1 MCFCFNEMSQTAELY
16 TLGHCGT
23 ESYSSVL
30 TLKTKGSLG
39 RWKKVETCQT
49 RWAGFR
55 HWFGNFSGSDHRY
68 APVLFSKSL
77 ITCNISSPAE
87 MFGVQTKMPHL
98 RCWSS
103 GSSLLHEGLGRV
115 RSGMIYFGIFMPIIT
130 VQVVSGM
137 QHVWVTFIELSA
149 NLQLPHANT
158 FGLWKCTHTK
168 TLLRC
173 SCWMLPQKNKDSP
186 LLLTPLLWA
195 LSRLVCFVSSK
206 LLLLFVNT
214 RENEDIWNRVPDFF
228 LSKGVLLIKEVFL

>member
-87 MFGVQTKMPHL
+87 MFGVQTKLPHL

-115 RSGMIYFGIFMPIIT
+115 RSGMIHFGIFMPIIT

-149 NLQLPHANT
+149 NLQLPHAKT
-158 FGLWKCTHTK
+158 FVLWKCTHTK
-168 TLLRC
+168 TLLHC
-173 SCWMLPQKNKDSP
+173 SCWMLPQKIRI
-186 LLLTPLLWA
+186 LLCCWHHYYEHFHDY
-195 LSRLVCFVSSK
+195 FV
-206 LLLLFVNT
+206 LFHQNL
-214 RENEDIWNRVPDFF
+214 FCY
-228 LSKGVLLIKEVFL
+228 LLIREKIKIFGIVYQISFCQREFC